1 MFREQPDLLFL
12 DIGCNIGTYTIA
24 IARLG
29 RSVVAVDALTDNLQL
44 LNKLLT
50 MGNLQRHVTLIWNA
64 VSDIRGTMT
73 FVVPRDN
80 VAGTIEKETI
90 TTETAFL
97 KTRRRFDVR
106 SIVLDDL
113 IPMLKGKHVLIK
125 MDIEGHEYHALKGG
139 EMFFDSVAVPLIQ
152 MEWKFHYQNGQEI
165 VNFLS
170 ARGFDAVADIDG
182 KTSLVGVNIARW
194 PNDVY
199 FLNQRTGQ

>member
-1 MFREQPDLLFL
+1 MFNDISTDVPSELPCVTLKTRYGTAPICTYAREIDVYVSSNIRSGSIYESDLVYKLEAMFREKPDLLF

-29 RSVVAVDALTDNLQL
+29 RSVVAADALTDNLQL
-44 LNKLLT
+44 LNKSLT

-97 KTRRRFDVR
+97 KTGRRFDVR
-106 SIVLDDL
+106 SIVLDDF
-113 IPMLKGKHVLIK
+113 IHVPMLKDRRVLIK
-125 MDIEGHEYHALKGG
+125 MDIEGHE
-139 EMFFDSVAVPLIQ
+139 
-152 MEWKFHYQNGQEI
+152 
-165 VNFLS
+165 
-170 ARGFDAVADIDG
+170 
-182 KTSLVGVNIARW
+182 
-194 PNDVY
+194 
-199 FLNQRTGQ
+199 

>member
-1 MFREQPDLLFL
+1 MLFL

-29 RSVVAVDALTDNLQL
+29 RSVVAADALTDNLQL
-44 LNKLLT
+44 LNKSLT

-64 VSDIRGTMT
+64 VSDILGTMT

-97 KTRRRFDVR
+97 KTGRRFDVR

-113 IPMLKGKHVLIK
+113 IPMLKGKRVLIK
-125 MDIEGHEYHALKGG
+125 MDIEGREYHALKGG

-152 MEWKFHYQNGQEI
+152 MEWKFHYQNEQEI

-199 FLNQRTGQ
+199 FLNERTGQ